1 MILDRWENALRY
13 LGLSPEMDVAL
24 RFLSG
29 LTPGQLAV
37 NTRVELQGSDVFHVP
52 ITGTERIALCSASAR
67 PADTAFDVE
76 KDIGFFPGRAVNTVR
91 VPIGWF
97 CICFPD
103 DAHVPCLSGPEEHA
117 IVKLVLKVRAS

>member
-37 NTRVELQGSDVFHVP
+37 NTRVEL
-52 ITGTERIALCSASAR
+52 
-67 PADTAFDVE
+67 
-76 KDIGFFPGRAVNTVR
+76 
-91 VPIGWF
+91 
-97 CICFPD
+97 
-103 DAHVPCLSGPEEHA
+103 
-117 IVKLVLKVRAS
+117 